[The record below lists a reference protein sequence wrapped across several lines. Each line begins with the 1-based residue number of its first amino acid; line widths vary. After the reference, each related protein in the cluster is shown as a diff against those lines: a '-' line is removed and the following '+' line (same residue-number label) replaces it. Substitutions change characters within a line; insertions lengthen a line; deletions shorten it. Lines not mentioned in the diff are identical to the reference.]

1 VPRLVSPFSYI
12 LPRFAKWPELMAVF
26 WVQHYY
32 TLPIIFEDL
41 GMGNE
46 PPHGRQPQL
55 TDDADDPHR
64 GTTCMRLA
72 LRLSLADLNSAP

>member
-1 VPRLVSPFSYI
+1 
-12 LPRFAKWPELMAVF
+12 MAVF

-46 PPHGRQPQL
+46 RPHGRQPQL
-55 TDDADDPHR
+55 TDDADDPRR
-64 GTTCMRLA
+64 GTTYMRH
-72 LRLSLADLNSAP
+72 SFAPKPH